1 MEQHLNYFIEHFG
14 YIGII
19 ILLVGGIVGL
29 PIPDEVL
36 LTYVGFS
43 IFRDKLSYFPSLVSA
58 FAGAAGGISLSYF
71 IGYKL
76 GLPLLHKFGPKVHIT
91 EQKINY
97 TKKLFEKIGPAVLVV
112 GYFIPGIRHLT
123 AYIAAINKYPI
134 KKFVIFAY
142 SGAFIWTFT
151 FITLGTVLGKDWDK
165 VKLYGS
171 KYSFY
176 LACLLLIAVVFYFSW
191 KKKIKK
197 QK

>member
-1 MEQHLNYFIEHFG
+1 MEQHLNYIIEHYG
-14 YIGII
+14 YIGIT
-19 ILLVGGIVGL
+19 ILLIGGIVGL
-29 PIPDEVL
+29 PLPDEVL

-43 IFRDKLSYFPSLVSA
+43 IFQEKLSYFPSLVSA
-58 FAGAAGGISLSYF
+58 CVGAAGGISLSYF

-91 EQKINY
+91 KHKIDY
-97 TKKLFEKIGPAVLVV
+97 TRKLFEKIGPAILVV
-112 GYFIPGIRHLT
+112 GYFIPGIRHLA
-123 AYIAAINKYPI
+123 AYIAAINNYPF
-134 KKFVIFAY
+134 KKFIVFAY

-165 VKLYGS
+165 VKLYVS

-176 LACLLLIAVVFYFSW
+176 LIGLLLLAVVFYFFW
-191 KKKIKK
+191 KKKIRK

>member
-1 MEQHLNYFIEHFG
+1 MEQHLNYIIEHFG

-29 PIPDEVL
+29 PLPDEAL

-58 FAGAAGGISLSYF
+58 FVGAAGGISLSYF
-71 IGYKL
+71 IGHKL
-76 GLPLLHKFGPKVHIT
+76 GLPLLHRFGPKVHIT
-91 EQKINY
+91 EQKIEY
-97 TKKLFEKIGPAVLVV
+97 TRKLFNKIGPAILVV
-112 GYFIPGIRHLT
+112 GYFIPGIRHLA
-123 AYIAAINKYPI
+123 AYIAAINNYPF
-134 KKFVIFAY
+134 KRFVVFAY
-142 SGAFIWTFT
+142 SGAFIWIFT

-176 LACLLLIAVVFYFSW
+176 LIGFLLLLAVIYLFW
-191 KKKIKK
+191 KKRGRRRN
-197 QK
+197 